1 MRGHSLKS
9 FTTFHMERFYLPS
22 NTVSSLRY
30 ALEYL
35 AGPYFLRQGAASRM
49 AAVLMPHSGETPLQV
64 GRRRF

>member
-1 MRGHSLKS
+1 
-9 FTTFHMERFYLPS
+9 MERFYLPS